1 MGHSLTTRTPN
12 LLDFIKVF
20 ERWIVVSR
28 VKAPPDNFGTIMP
41 GKGTPRRASAASST
55 PATPKS
61 TTPKRNGDIRTMFS
75 RQSAQKKAL
84 SPDASPAPP
93 AKRARR
99 DGSVDQDDQGEGK
112 EAKRS
117 LTTAEDYETSP
128 KKSPKSEPSPKKKPT
143 GNRVLAD
150 LSNQEDKR
158 DDKDSAELKASKA
171 KLPETEENVPVA
183 DISKAKGKAKAPEE
197 DEDEKKKERGAKRTK
212 TEVATDDEAQP
223 STTNGLKGSAA
234 DDIKTEAVEE
244 SGEKTEEE
252 AIKVEKKDKQ
262 TKRVAKRIKTR
273 FAEDDDLQPSTS
285 NGLSGSVA
293 DNVKTQGEES
303 GEEAKK

>member
-1 MGHSLTTRTPN
+1 MG
-12 LLDFIKVF
+12 
-20 ERWIVVSR
+20 
-28 VKAPPDNFGTIMP
+28 
-41 GKGTPRRASAASST
+41 
-55 PATPKS
+55 
-61 TTPKRNGDIRTMFS
+61 
-75 RQSAQKKAL
+75 
-84 SPDASPAPP
+84 
-93 AKRARR
+93 
-99 DGSVDQDDQGEGK
+99 
-112 EAKRS
+112 
-117 LTTAEDYETSP
+117 SP
-128 KKSPKSEPSPKKKPT
+128 KKSPKSEPAPKKKPT

-183 DISKAKGKAKAPEE
+183 DISKAKGKAKE
-197 DEDEKKKERGAKRTK
+197 DEDEKKKRGAKRTK

>member
-1 MGHSLTTRTPN
+1 MGTLLKFLNAGSWFRGSRLLLTTSAQSCRGREHRGGRP
-12 LLDFIKVF
+12 LPVPPLPPL
-20 ERWIVVSR
+20 
-28 VKAPPDNFGTIMP
+28 KAPPPSAMATSGQCSA
-41 GKGTPRRASAASST
+41 GSRRKRRHCRPT
-55 PATPKS
+55 PAP
-61 TTPKRNGDIRTMFS
+61 R
-75 RQSAQKKAL
+75 
-84 SPDASPAPP
+84 PP

-197 DEDEKKKERGAKRTK
+197 DEDEKKKKRGAKRTK

-273 FAEDDDLQPSTS
+273 FAEDDDLQPST
-285 NGLSGSVA
+285 
-293 DNVKTQGEES
+293 
-303 GEEAKK
+303 

>member
-1 MGHSLTTRTPN
+1 MGTTRTPN

-28 VKAPPDNFGTIMP
+28 VKAPPDNFGTIMQ

-128 KKSPKSEPSPKKKPT
+128 KKRPT

-150 LSNQEDKR
+150 LSYQEDKR

-197 DEDEKKKERGAKRTK
+197 DEDEKKKKRGAKRTK